1 MKKETLKDK
10 RIEQI
15 GFPEEEEMD
24 NYQYNEEDVKQCF
37 KKILKKMERIKNKHF
52 EDLGKKVPKRDYEF
66 NIGAYC
72 AISYFMRLIQDEV
85 GFEDLE

>member
-1 MKKETLKDK
+1 MKKETLKD
-10 RIEQI
+10 RVEHTEDLGYPIDFIEL
-15 GFPEEEEMD
+15 D
-24 NYQYNEEDVKQCF
+24 YVKKCF